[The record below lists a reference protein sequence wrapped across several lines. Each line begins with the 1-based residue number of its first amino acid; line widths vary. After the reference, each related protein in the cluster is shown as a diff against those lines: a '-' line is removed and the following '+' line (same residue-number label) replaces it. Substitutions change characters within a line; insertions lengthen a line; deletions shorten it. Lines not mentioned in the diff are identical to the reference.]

1 MIRLLAYTLTL
12 LFYFRQVLSHRG
24 RNTPPSL
31 RALAQ
36 SLHWTPPGWD
46 TS

>member
-1 MIRLLAYTLTL
+1 MIRLLAYTLTH
-12 LFYFRQVLSHRG
+12 LFYVRQVLSHRG

-31 RALAQ
+31 RVLAQ
-36 SLHWTPPGWD
+36 SLHGTQPGWD